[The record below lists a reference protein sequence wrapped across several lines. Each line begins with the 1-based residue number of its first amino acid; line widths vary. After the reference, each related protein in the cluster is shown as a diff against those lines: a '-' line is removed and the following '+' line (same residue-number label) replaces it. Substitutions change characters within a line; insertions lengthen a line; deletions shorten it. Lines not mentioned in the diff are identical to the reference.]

1 MGNLI
6 SSLLDSFSASRR
18 AKILML
24 GLDGAGKSTVLYKL
38 KLNETVN
45 TIPTL
50 GFNVENVQVTRHVCF
65 TIWDLG
71 GQKTIRQLWKHYLTG
86 CEGLLYIVDSADKD
100 RFAVAQEELA
110 WILHEREMAG
120 VPVVVL
126 ANKQDLP
133 AASSPDEIVGKL
145 GLPLYKDR
153 QWYVHGTSA
162 VSGEGI
168 HEAIHEFSKLVKQF
182 QERSPKTT

>member
-1 MGNLI
+1 MGNVFSNLVGSL
-6 SSLLDSFSASRR
+6 SSSRR
-18 AKILML
+18 AKVLML

-50 GFNVENVQVTRHVCF
+50 GFNVETVQIARGVSF

-86 CEGLLYIVDSADKD
+86 CEGLLYIVDSADSE
-100 RFAVAQEELA
+100 RFSVAQEELA
-110 WILHEREMAG
+110 WVLHEKEMAG

-133 AASSPDEIVGKL
+133 GAVAPDEIASKL
-145 GLPLYKDR
+145 GLQHYNDR
-153 QWYVHGTSA
+153 HWCVHGTSA
-162 VSGEGI
+162 VSGDGI
-168 HEAIHEFSKLVKQF
+168 HEATQELSRFVKQF
-182 QERSPKTT
+182 QDGANKS